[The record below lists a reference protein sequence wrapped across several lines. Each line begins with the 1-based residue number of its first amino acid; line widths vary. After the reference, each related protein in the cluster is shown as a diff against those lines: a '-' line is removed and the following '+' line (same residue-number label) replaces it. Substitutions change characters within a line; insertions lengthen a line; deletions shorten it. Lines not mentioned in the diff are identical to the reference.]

1 MSNPLTVS
9 ELTLSIK
16 NLLEPAFLQ
25 VEVRGEV
32 TNLRHQAS
40 GHLYFTLKDEHS
52 QISAVLFK
60 GVAEKI
66 SPLPKNGDEIVIKGS
81 LSLYAPRGSYQI
93 IVRSLTHAG
102 VGDLL
107 LKFHEMKN
115 RLAEK
120 GVFDQKWKKP
130 LPPFPKKIGVI
141 TSPTGSVIQD
151 ILHVLT
157 RRHDGFHLILNPVR
171 VQGKGSELEIAQAI
185 DQMNEHNLCDLLIVG
200 RGGGSLEDLWPFNEE
215 CVAKAIFNSKIPII
229 SAVGHETDTTIAD
242 YTADLR
248 APTPSAAAE
257 IAVREKKDLTATLLD
272 AKSRLTYMLKQKVQQ
287 QKLKLGHFTSHPL
300 FSYPETLLAPYAQ
313 RLDEMSRTVATLK
326 PINLIAMKK
335 EKLKSIA
342 THLAAIDPRNVL
354 KKGYCIPFAENSTS
368 VILSSKQVTS
378 GENLELLFHDGKIK
392 VKHDNDI

>member
-25 VEVRGEV
+25 CEVRGEV

-40 GHLYFTLKDEHS
+40 GHLYFTLKDEFS

-60 GVAEKI
+60 GIAEKI
-66 SPLPKNGDEIVIKGS
+66 SPLPKNGDEIILKGS

-93 IVRSLTHAG
+93 IGRSLAHAG

-115 RLAEK
+115 RLAAS
-120 GVFDQKWKKP
+120 GVFDAKWKKQ
-130 LPPFPKKIGVI
+130 LPPFPKKIGVV

-151 ILHVLT
+151 ILNVLT

-171 VQGKGSELEIAQAI
+171 VQGKGSELEIARAI
-185 DQMNEHNLCDLLIVG
+185 DQMNEHNLCDVLIVG

-229 SAVGHETDTTIAD
+229 SAVGHETDVTIAD
-242 YTADLR
+242 YVADLR

-257 IAVREKKDLTATLLD
+257 IVVREKKDLTATLAD
-272 AKSRLTYMLKQKVQQ
+272 ATSRLDYILKQKVKQH
-287 QKLKLGHFTSHPL
+287 KLKLGQITGHPL
-300 FSYPETLLAPYAQ
+300 FTYPDTLLAPFTQ
-313 RLDEMSRTVATLK
+313 RLDEMSRTLATVN
-326 PINLIAMKK
+326 PSNIIAMQK

-368 VILSSKQVTS
+368 VILNSKQITS
-378 GENLELLFHDGKIK
+378 GQNLELLFHDGKIK